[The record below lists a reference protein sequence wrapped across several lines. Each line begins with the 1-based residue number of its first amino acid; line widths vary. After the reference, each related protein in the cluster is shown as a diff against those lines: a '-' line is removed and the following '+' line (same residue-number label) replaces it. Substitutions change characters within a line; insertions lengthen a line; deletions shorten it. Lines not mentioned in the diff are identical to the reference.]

1 MDPLFGSETRALV
14 LDQLAITPRP
24 QSAYRIA
31 KVVGAQPIQV
41 LRILKELSDYAAHS
55 DLGWVLKDESLRR
68 FLRERSTHRA
78 EVSRREKDEILVR
91 FGMKPST
98 SYGRL
103 RIR

>member
-31 KVVGAQPIQV
+31 KAVGAQPIQV
-41 LRILKELSDYAAHS
+41 LRILKDLSEYAQHS
-55 DLGWVLKDESLRR
+55 DLGWVLKNESLRR
-68 FLRERSTHRA
+68 FLRERSAHRE
-78 EVSRREKDEILVR
+78 EVNRSEKDEILVR
-91 FGMKPST
+91 FGMKPRT
-98 SYGRL
+98 AHERT